1 MSIITGVADLYP
13 NQISKGCAEI
23 VKYQINMK
31 ESRFF
36 NIRQGNSLGYT
47 YPGTYVKLLVN
58 NQLMMSD
65 TSLERKTN
73 IDFVRKAEG
82 RVLIAG
88 LGVGLILKA
97 ILDKPE
103 VSEVWVIE
111 KYQDVIDLVAE
122 RFRHPKLM
130 VICADI
136 FEFNLPKTQK
146 FDTIYFDIWPDIC
159 TDNLKEMSV
168 LHRKFAKN
176 KANKSSF
183 MESWYR
189 KYLLSIKR
197 REDKRS
203 GY

>member
-13 NQISKGCAEI
+13 NQIRKGCAEI
-23 VKYQINMK
+23 VKYQINME

-36 NIRQGNSLGYT
+36 NIFQGNSLGYT

-65 TSLERKTN
+65 APMERKTN

-130 VICADI
+130 IICADI

-146 FDTIYFDIWPDIC
+146 FDTIYFDIWPNIC

-183 MESWYR
+183 IESWYR
-189 KYLLSIKR
+189 KYLRSIKR
-197 REDKRS
+197 K
-203 GY
+203 GG